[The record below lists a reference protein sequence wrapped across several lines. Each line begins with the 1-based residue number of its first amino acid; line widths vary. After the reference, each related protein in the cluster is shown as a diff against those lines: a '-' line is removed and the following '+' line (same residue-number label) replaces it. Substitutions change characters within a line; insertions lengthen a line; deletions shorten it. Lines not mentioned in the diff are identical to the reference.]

1 MFLEF
6 VHVRSCDFCGFWRFE
21 AQANCILPA
30 YFLAQRRVA
39 SHESE
44 AGPLSLHNVN
54 GQGIDL
60 YRA

>member
-1 MFLEF
+1 MYVRVISVVFGALKHTQIVFFL
-6 VHVRSCDFCGFWRFE
+6 H
-21 AQANCILPA
+21 I
-30 YFLAQRRVA
+30 FLAQRRVA